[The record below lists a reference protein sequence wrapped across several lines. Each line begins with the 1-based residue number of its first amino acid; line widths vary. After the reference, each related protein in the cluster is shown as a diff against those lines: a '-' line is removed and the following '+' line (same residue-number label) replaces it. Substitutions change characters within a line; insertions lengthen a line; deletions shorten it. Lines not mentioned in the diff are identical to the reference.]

1 MEVGVTDKD
10 LKQIQR
16 QTSLSF
22 FEDGLWDLLL
32 GIFLLAWG
40 IGIVTDTA
48 AFTGIW
54 FIATYPI
61 VLGLKKRLTYPRIG
75 YVKIKQTQQRFR
87 QLFIAG
93 VFTLLLAVFAY
104 LLTRSGG
111 TPGWL
116 MGNFDFIFGALFAI
130 LALVF
135 GYWWW
140 VKRWLFYG
148 VIILA
153 ASAAQNWLDWPFE
166 WAFFISGGLI
176 TGTGT
181 VVLVRFLRR
190 YPKIDEENG
199 LAAG

>member
-1 MEVGVTDKD
+1 VAETD

-16 QTSLSF
+16 NTSLSF

-40 IGIVTDTA
+40 IGVATDTA
-48 AFTGIW
+48 AFTGVW
-54 FIATYPI
+54 FIVTYPI

-75 YVKIKQTQQRFR
+75 YVKLKQTERRFR

-104 LLTRSGG
+104 VLIRSDA

-116 MGNFDFIFGALFAI
+116 MGNFDFIFGAVFAA
-130 LALVF
+130 LALVV

-140 VKRWLFYG
+140 VKRWFVYG
-148 VIILA
+148 SIILA
-153 ASAAQNWLDWPFE
+153 ASAAQNWLGWPFE

-176 TGTGT
+176 TATGA

-190 YPKIDEENG
+190 YPKIDVEDG
-199 LAAG
+199 LDAG